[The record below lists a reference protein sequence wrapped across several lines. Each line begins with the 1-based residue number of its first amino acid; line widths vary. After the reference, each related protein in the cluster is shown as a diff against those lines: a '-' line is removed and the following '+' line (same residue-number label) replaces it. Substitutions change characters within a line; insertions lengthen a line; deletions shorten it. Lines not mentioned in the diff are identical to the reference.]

1 MNRCI
6 NIDWLEVYC
15 HEPQD
20 WRGNGI
26 INQQYLENLGCKIF
40 PRGYGTPLYE
50 EMFSVAFGDCPNIPF
65 VEIRRKPRKD
75 ANGNCVV
82 HLASCHIRL
91 RNIFCYV
98 DYPIVGFCN
107 FLLKV
112 GYIFKSIKRIDL
124 CLDFN
129 FFDNGEQPLALI
141 NAYLCGK
148 LSKINQS
155 KLSAHGADQ
164 WDGRFWNSLKWG
176 SPSSNIT
183 TKLYNKTL
191 EMKQVSPKTYIQD
204 AWKDAGLRTDIDV
217 WRLEFSIKA
226 GNKGFKNTQSQEF
239 HKMKISQFATRAK
252 QLFIFHSLCAKY
264 FHFKYCEKTADG
276 KFKRKD
282 RCKDKQLFVVS
293 LNESIYTP
301 ATIKGIPDPTRMDKI
316 VMKKCYEMSH
326 KEYLEDGVREAAK
339 IVADNIAERLAPYL
353 N

>member
-15 HEPQD
+15 HEPHNELGD
-20 WRGNGI
+20 GI
-26 INQQYLENLGCKIF
+26 IDQHYYENLGCKVC
-40 PRGYGTPLYE
+40 PRGYGTPLYL
-50 EMFSVAFGDCPNIPF
+50 EMFTVALSDCPDIPF
-65 VEIRRKPRKD
+65 VEVRRNPRKD
-75 ANGNCVV
+75 ANNNTLV
-82 HLASCHIRL
+82 HRASCHIRL

-107 FLLKV
+107 FLLEI

-129 FFDNGEQPLALI
+129 FFDNGENPLHVI

-155 KLSAHGADQ
+155 KISAHGTDQ

-191 EMKQVSPKTYIQD
+191 EMKQVSSKSYIQE
-204 AWKDAGLRTDIDV
+204 AWKSAGLRTDIDV

-226 GNKGFKNTQSQEF
+226 GQKGFKNTQTQEF
-239 HKMKISQFATRAK
+239 HKMKISQFSTRAK

-264 FHFKYCEKTADG
+264 FHFKYCETTEDG
-276 KFKRKD
+276 KLKRKD
-282 RCKDKQLFVVS
+282 RCRDKKLFNIS
-293 LNESIYTP
+293 LQEEIYKP
-301 ATIKGIPDPTRMDKI
+301 AHIKGIPDPTRMDKI
-316 VMKKCYEMSH
+316 VMKKCYAMAE
-326 KEYLEDGVREAAK
+326 KEYLEEGVREAAK
-339 IVADNIAERLAPYL
+339 IVADNIAQRFYGYIH
-353 N
+353 